1 MKNHIP
7 SCFYRV
13 SIKALILDT
22 DGRFLLIKEDNGFW
36 EFPGGGLDF
45 GEEPADGLRREI
57 HEEMWLEVT
66 FIEPNP
72 SFFFTFVSQKWSMF
86 LANVLYETKV
96 KDFDFTPSSEC
107 QEIRFFTI
115 EEARKESLYSNVE
128 KFLELYKDR
137 ISLDC

>member
-1 MKNHIP
+1 
-7 SCFYRV
+7 
-13 SIKALILDT
+13 
-22 DGRFLLIKEDNGFW
+22 
-36 EFPGGGLDF
+36 
-45 GEEPADGLRREI
+45 
-57 HEEMWLEVT
+57 
-66 FIEPNP
+66 
-72 SFFFTFVSQKWSMF
+72 MF

>member
-57 HEEMWLEVT
+57 HEEM
-66 FIEPNP
+66 
-72 SFFFTFVSQKWSMF
+72 
-86 LANVLYETKV
+86 
-96 KDFDFTPSSEC
+96 
-107 QEIRFFTI
+107 
-115 EEARKESLYSNVE
+115 
-128 KFLELYKDR
+128 
-137 ISLDC
+137 